1 MKYDWIQN
9 DIQLIKIEANR
20 CFAANFYAAFL
31 KPMCIEI
38 YENKEGQYP

>member
-1 MKYDWIQN
+1 M
-9 DIQLIKIEANR
+9 KIEANS
-20 CFAANFYAAFL
+20 CFANFYAAFL